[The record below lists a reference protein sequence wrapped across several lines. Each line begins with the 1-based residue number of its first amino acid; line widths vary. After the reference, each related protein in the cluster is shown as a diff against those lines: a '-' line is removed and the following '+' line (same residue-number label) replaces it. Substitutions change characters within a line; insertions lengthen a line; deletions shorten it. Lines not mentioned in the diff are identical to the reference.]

1 MSNNRCPTAVV
12 MMMIFFTDPEKVL
25 INKTE
30 LDNILYKNAKALRA
44 IGLEA
49 LLDLHAQLSAVLRQ
63 FAHAHDRT
71 KLPLEYNN
79 VVARYVQLSRK

>member
-1 MSNNRCPTAVV
+1 MSNNRRPTAVV
-12 MMMIFFTDPEKVL
+12 MMMIFYRSEKVL